1 MSELKRAY
9 ETLGLSENAS
19 REEVEQVFEIELRK
33 SRSKQNESI
42 FEQKLKA
49 YKLIANYDNQ
59 QKIQTKSRERYEKWG
74 KLAGPAE
81 KINDFFRIHKSGV
94 IIGAIIC
101 IILIAGLTT
110 YMNHREEQQRLA
122 SLPPI
127 DLSIM
132 FLGNFISV
140 PELESDEALADA
152 MVEFF
157 PEWNRFDNIVSFLP
171 PTQEN
176 MSGGDIAYKQKAL
189 ALLSTEEPDI
199 YILDESTFEWIGY
212 GGILQ
217 NLDSEFESELHTL
230 ITNDNDIKKIQ
241 SEEDTE
247 SHVYGIDVSDTKLA
261 SLMPVNKQDMI
272 LAVRVGSKNTD
283 KAIQFIKKFLE
294 S

>member
-1 MSELKRAY
+1 MNELKSAY

-33 SRSKQNESI
+33 SRSKQYQST
-42 FEQKLKA
+42 FDQKLKA
-49 YKLIANYDNQ
+49 YKFITSYDNQ

-74 KLAGPAE
+74 KFAGSAE

-132 FLGNFISV
+132 FLGEFMNT
-140 PELESDEALADA
+140 PGLESDEALADA
-152 MVEFF
+152 MVELF
-157 PEWNRFDNIVSFLP
+157 PEWNRFDSIVSYIP

-176 MSGGDIAYKQKAL
+176 MSPGEIAYKQKAI

-199 YILDESTFEWIGY
+199 YILDKSTFEWIGY

-217 NLDSEFESELHTL
+217 NLDSDYEHELRTL
-230 ITNDNDIKKIQ
+230 ITDANDIKRIQ
-241 SEEDTE
+241 TEEDTE
-247 SHVYGIDVSDTKLA
+247 SHIYGIDVSDTKLA
-261 SLMPVNKQDMI
+261 NLIPINKQDMI
-272 LAVRVGSKNTD
+272 LAVRVGSTNKE
-283 KAIQFIKKFLE
+283 KSIQFIKKFLE